1 MLLEHVAEGL
11 GFEVARQCGVL
22 LVFGI
27 LWGQDL
33 YKESGLVGSAA
44 NGCKKIHGLSSF
56 FSTEGL
62 GFLV

>member
-33 YKESGLVGSAA
+33 YKRVVSWGQRLMVARRFMV
-44 NGCKKIHGLSSF
+44 CPR
-56 FSTEGL
+56 
-62 GFLV
+62 FLVLRV